1 MSDKEQTEEE
11 KIALAKLFALQGKI
25 KQSLFRGLSHRNI
38 RRELGISLK
47 DYIIIMALTEKK

>member
-1 MSDKEQTEEE
+1 MKEQTEEE

-38 RRELGISLK
+38 RRELGITLK
-47 DYIIIMALTEKK
+47 DYIIIMALTESK

>member
-1 MSDKEQTEEE
+1 MSEQTEEE
-11 KIALAKLFALQGKI
+11 KIALEKLYALQGKI

-38 RRELGISLK
+38 RRELGITLK